1 MSKECAKLA
10 GQRGVQAGPLGLG
23 HGGTWTVP
31 CCVLQGERITLLRQV
46 DENWYEGRIP
56 GTTRQ
61 GIFPIT
67 YVDVIKRPL
76 VKNRVDYIDLP
87 YSSPSRSATASPQVP
102 MPLVTGFHS
111 QRDSPSVLRAQPLEG
126 GFSAC
131 D

>member
-1 MSKECAKLA
+1 M
-10 GQRGVQAGPLGLG
+10 
-23 HGGTWTVP
+23 P

-102 MPLVTGFHS
+102 TRLITGFHS
-111 QRDSPSVLRAQPLEG
+111 QCDSPSVLRA
-126 GFSAC
+126 
-131 D
+131 